1 LPIADFRLQS
11 EEDGRESEHG
21 KSDIRNGLV
30 TMAIGLVGRK
40 VGMTQIFDERG
51 KAVPVTVIQA
61 GPCPVVQ
68 RKTTDREG
76 YEAVQIGFETQPKK
90 SRVTHPVRGHFEKA
104 QVPYQRFLR
113 EIRLRAGDGE
123 YAVGQVLT
131 VSLFAAGDHVRV
143 AGITKGRGFQGG
155 VKRWNYKGGPMT
167 HGAMFHRA
175 PGSIGASSYPSRV
188 FRGHHL
194 PGHMGAQRM
203 TVRGLRVVA
212 VDADN
217 NLLLIEG
224 AVPGPSGGVVTIQK
238 GK

>member
-1 LPIADFRLQS
+1 M
-11 EEDGRESEHG
+11 DGWA
-21 KSDIRNGLV
+21 

-40 VGMTQIFDERG
+40 VGMTQVFDERG

-68 RKTTDREG
+68 RKTTGRDG
-76 YEAVQIGFETQPKK
+76 YEAIQIGFEAQPKP
-90 SRVTHPVRGHFEKA
+90 SRMTRPVRGHFDKVEVA
-104 QVPYQRFLR
+104 YQRFLR
-113 EIRLRAGDGE
+113 EIRLRGGE
-123 YAVGQVLT
+123 GEFTVGQVLT
-131 VSLFAAGDHVRV
+131 VNLFAAGDRVRV
-143 AGITKGRGFQGG
+143 SGITKGRGFQGG

-194 PGHMGAQRM
+194 PGHMGAERH
-203 TVRGLRVVA
+203 TARGLRVVSI
-212 VDADN
+212 DPEN
-217 NLLLIEG
+217 NLVLIEG

-238 GK
+238 GR

>member
-1 LPIADFRLQS
+1 
-11 EEDGRESEHG
+11 
-21 KSDIRNGLV
+21 
-30 TMAIGLVGRK
+30 MAIGLLGRK
-40 VGMTQIFDERG
+40 VGMTQVFDDRG
-51 KAVPVTVIQA
+51 TAVPVTVIQA

-68 RKTTDREG
+68 KKTAATDG
-76 YEAVQIGFETQPKK
+76 YEALQLGFEAQPKAIRLTK
-90 SRVTHPVRGHFEKA
+90 PVRGHFDKA
-104 QVPYQRFLR
+104 QVPYQRRLE
-113 EIRLRAGDGE
+113 EIRLKGGE
-123 YAVGQVLT
+123 GEFTVGQVLT
-131 VSLFAAGDHVRV
+131 VALFTAGDRVRV
-143 AGITKGRGFQGG
+143 TGVTKGRGFQGG

-194 PGHMGAQRM
+194 PGHMGAVRA

-212 VDADN
+212 VDAEN

-224 AVPGPSGGVVTIQK
+224 AVPGPSGGMVTVQK